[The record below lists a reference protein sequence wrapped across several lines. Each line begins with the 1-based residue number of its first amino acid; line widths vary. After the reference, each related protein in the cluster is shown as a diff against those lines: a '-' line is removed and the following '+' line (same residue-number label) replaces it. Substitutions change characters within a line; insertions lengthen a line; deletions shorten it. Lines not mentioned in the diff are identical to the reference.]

1 MKKLWVYLVP
11 LVAWIIFFVQ
21 HYMGWTWLY
30 GVMIPLLIGCVLFGV
45 HHAEIIAHRVGQP
58 FDTLVLAL
66 SITAIESSLIL
77 SIMIASGPE
86 ASSLARDTVF
96 AAIMI
101 ILNGMIGISLIAGGR
116 KYREQSFL
124 MDGINA
130 MLITLVAMAMLT
142 FVFPNVAI
150 SASGPHYSSKQLLFV
165 AFITLSL
172 YFVFLYVQNFRHKEY
187 FVETIAK
194 ENKLEKPTKEE
205 VIKSLILLFICLG
218 AVVAIAETLADPLNH
233 VLDSYGAPR
242 AITGIIIAIIILLPE
257 ALSAYKA
264 ANANQIQKS
273 LNFSLG
279 SAVASIGLT
288 IPIVSLYALFSGMP
302 LALGIDPKSTTLL
315 LLSIFMVIMALRTG
329 RTTILHGM
337 VLFLIF
343 LVYLF
348 FTVVP

>member
-1 MKKLWVYLVP
+1 VKNVFFFGVPILAWVL
-11 LVAWIIFFVQ
+11 FFIQ
-21 HYMGWTWLY
+21 HQFGWPWLNLLL
-30 GVMIPLLIGCVLFGV
+30 IPLLILCVLQGV
-45 HHAEIIAHRVGQP
+45 QHAEVIAQRVGQP

-86 ASSLARDTVF
+86 SSALARDTVF

-101 ILNGMIGISLIAGGR
+101 ILNGMIGISLIAGSR
-116 KYREQSFL
+116 RYKEQSFL

-130 MLITLVAMAMLT
+130 LLITLVAMAVLT
-142 FVFPNVAI
+142 FVFPNYAL
-150 SASGPHYSSKQLLFV
+150 SLSGPFYNAKQLLFV

-172 YFVFLYVQNFRHKEY
+172 YFVFLYVQNFRHKDY
-187 FVETIAK
+187 FVQKMEEEFI
-194 ENKLEKPTKEE
+194 EKRPSGKR
-205 VIKSLILLFICLG
+205 VILSVILLFVCLG
-218 AVVAIAETLADPLNH
+218 AVVAIAETLADPLNNI
-233 VLDSYGAPR
+233 LDSYGAPR
-242 AITGIIIAIIILLPE
+242 AITGIVIAAIILLPE
-257 ALSAYKA
+257 ALSAFKA
-264 ANANQIQKS
+264 ANANQLQKS

-302 LALGIDPKSTTLL
+302 LTLGIDPKSTILL

-343 LVYLF
+343 VVYLF

>member
-1 MKKLWVYLVP
+1 VNQKLLLAVP
-11 LVAWIIFFVQ
+11 ILAWITFFIQ
-21 HYMGWTWLY
+21 HQFGWPWFNIVL
-30 GVMIPLLIGCVLFGV
+30 IPFLIMCVLHGV
-45 HHAEIIAHRVGQP
+45 KHAEVIAQRVGQP

-86 ASSLARDTVF
+86 SSSLARDTVF

-101 ILNGMIGISLIAGGR
+101 ILNGMIGISLIAGSR
-116 KYREQSFL
+116 KYREQSFIT
-124 MDGINA
+124 DGINA
-130 MLITLVAMAMLT
+130 LLITLVAMAVLT
-142 FVFPNVAI
+142 FVFPNFAL
-150 SASGPHYSSKQLLFV
+150 SMSGPHYNSKQLLFV
-165 AFITLSL
+165 AFVTLAL

-187 FVETIAK
+187 FVQSMDEGQL
-194 ENKLEKPTKEE
+194 EEKPAKKQVMIST
-205 VIKSLILLFICLG
+205 ILLFVCLG
-218 AVVAIAETLADPLNH
+218 AVVAIAEALANPLNNI
-233 VLDSYGAPR
+233 LDTYGAPR
-242 AITGIIIAIIILLPE
+242 AITGIIIAAIILLPE

-264 ANANQIQKS
+264 ANANQLQKS